1 MLYRVAFERANLLKM
16 LLVSTA
22 AMLLAICL
30 LALVETTNTAEA
42 DDSLPENGKIAFTSY
57 NDTGTSADI
66 YVMNADGTHQERIT
80 NIGDRAALAPA
91 WSPDGKT
98 IAFVIARR
106 NSEMNISV
114 LSADGTKIA
123 FSMQKQ
129 IGSTYTEEDIYVI
142 NADGSGQT
150 NLTRTNT
157 ESEREP
163 DWSPD
168 GTRIA
173 FERGWNEDVDIYTM
187 NADGSDVAQLTH
199 SHAPDIEP
207 DWQPQPRPTHEK
219 SRSET
224 VRPPDTGGP
233 SLLLVGGALL
243 FAVGVLLYAVVRRR
257 M

>member
-1 MLYRVAFERANLLKM
+1 L
-16 LLVSTA
+16 
-22 AMLLAICL
+22 
-30 LALVETTNTAEA
+30 
-42 DDSLPENGKIAFTSY
+42 
-57 NDTGTSADI
+57 SADGTLRELQSHSSQSMNPTWSPDGTKLAVSSLAPQTAI
-66 YVMNADGTHQERIT
+66 PDIYIMDSDGSNPINLTKTREHHESAPAFSPNGSQICFLRGSRLYVMNADGSDLTPLTDEHFASE
-80 NIGDRAALAPA
+80 GCD
-91 WSPDGKT
+91 WSPDG
-98 IAFVIARR
+98 
-106 NSEMNISV
+106 S
-114 LSADGTKIA
+114 KIA
-123 FSMQKQ
+123 FTMLKQ
-129 IGSTYTEEDIYVI
+129 VGGTYTHEDIYVI

-150 NLTRTNT
+150 NLTRPNT

-199 SHAPDIEP
+199 SHAADIEP

-224 VRPPDTGGP
+224 VHPPDTGGP
-233 SLLLVGGALL
+233 SLLLVASALFFSGGS
-243 FAVGVLLYAVVRRR
+243 LLYAVVRRR